1 MMNKQYIKGFHKG
14 YEEGYKMA
22 LTEVITAHDEYG
34 MKPKEIIDRCT
45 IALQQF
51 YEQENKND

>member
-1 MMNKQYIKGFHKG
+1 MNKQYIKGFHKG

-45 IALQQF
+45 IALQQI
-51 YEQENKND
+51 YKQENKK